1 MKTVN
6 LENGIE
12 QLTIDIKDILFEG
25 LWEMPKGVTLNSYIV
40 KGDEIAII
48 DGVCGWDGVPEALFE
63 LFERLDIE
71 ISKVKYLVLNH
82 LEPDHSGWITEFKKL
97 HSDFEVICTDKGA
110 ELYKAFFG
118 EEEVIR
124 VVNDTSELNLGA
136 GKILKFITTPHVH
149 WPDAMLTYEESSGIL
164 FSCDAFG
171 MFGTFERS
179 TFEDDYTDAEI
190 QDYQR
195 EINRYYANIIGA
207 FSPFVLKAIE
217 KCKGFDIKMIAP
229 GHGLIWRER
238 KDWILETYAQLAH
251 HQKGENA
258 PEITLLWG
266 SMYGMTEEV
275 VIEVEKKLKSSGLKY
290 YSHRVPE
297 TSWGEILT
305 SVWTSKGIILA
316 MPTYEYKMFPPMS
329 AALEEIGKKKAHG
342 KIAFRFGSYGWS
354 GGAQKE
360 LDEIHDKL
368 RMGWHFVAPYE
379 FKGRALQEDINLVL
393 KQVDFLIE
401 KVKESVRI

>member
-6 LENGIE
+6 LGQGIE
-12 QLTIDIKDILFEG
+12 QLTVDIKDMLFEG

-48 DGVCGWDGVPEALFE
+48 DGVCGWDGVPEDLFK
-63 LFERLDIE
+63 LFDQLDID
-71 ISKVKYLVLNH
+71 IDKVKYLVLNH
-82 LEPDHSGWITEFKKL
+82 LEPDHSGWITEFKKM
-97 HSDFEVICTDKGA
+97 HTDFEVICTDKGA

-118 EEEVIR
+118 EDEVIH
-124 VVNDTSELNLGA
+124 VVNDTSEINLGA
-136 GKILKFITTPHVH
+136 GKVLKFLTTPHVH
-149 WPDAMLTYEESSGIL
+149 WPDAMLTYEASSGIL

-179 TFEDDYTDAEI
+179 TIDDAYTDLEI
-190 QDYQR
+190 RDYQR
-195 EINRYYANIIGA
+195 EINRYYSNIIGA

-217 KCKGFDIKMIAP
+217 KCKGLDIKMIAP
-229 GHGLIWRER
+229 GHGLIWHRR
-238 KDWILETYAQLAH
+238 KDWILETYTHLANN
-251 HQKGENA
+251 QKGDAEE
-258 PEITLLWG
+258 EITLLWG

-275 VIEVEKKLKSSGLKY
+275 VMAVEEKLKKSEIKY
-290 YSHRVPE
+290 YVHRVPE

-316 MPTYEYKMFPPMS
+316 MPTYEYKMFPPMA

-360 LDEIHDKL
+360 LDEIHEKL
-368 RMGWHFVAPYE
+368 RMGWNFVAPYE
-379 FKGRALQEDINLVL
+379 FKGRAKQEDIEHVL
-393 KQVDFLIE
+393 RQVDVLIE
-401 KVKESVRI
+401 KVKENS